1 MPVSPLQLEPPK
13 PEQLVLEGVRVDV
26 GRVPVLD
33 MPKLELA
40 PGARVGIAGVSGSGK
55 TTLLHVISG
64 LRRPASGRV
73 LWGNTD
79 VAAMSPQ
86 QGDDWRRS
94 TIGLVFQDFQLIPEL
109 DALDNVLL
117 PTTFAIDP
125 NRRGMAAEARRLLA
139 SMGIARGDLRVARL
153 SRGEQQRVAIARALL
168 ARPALILADEPT
180 ASLDA
185 ANAAAIADLLVTA
198 ARATGATLIVVSHD
212 PAVLARLD
220 RTVPLRAAG
229 GRYDAAL

>member
-1 MPVSPLQLEPPK
+1 MPVSLLQPEPPK
-13 PEQLVLEGVRVDV
+13 PYRLVLEGVRVAAGAVTILEMPRLDV
-26 GRVPVLD
+26 
-33 MPKLELA
+33 A
-40 PGARVGIAGVSGSGK
+40 AGARVGIAGVSGSGK

-64 LRRPASGRV
+64 LRRPASGQV
-73 LWGNTD
+73 MWGSMD
-79 VAAMSPQ
+79 VVAMTPQ
-86 QGDDWRRS
+86 QGDAWRRS
-94 TIGLVFQDFQLIPEL
+94 TVGLVFQDFQLIPEL

-117 PTTFAIDP
+117 PTAFAACRD
-125 NRRGMAAEARRLLA
+125 RRGMAAEARRLLV

-220 RTVPLRAAG
+220 WTVPLWCGGRAA
-229 GRYDAAL
+229 